1 MFAINVSIFISDVTH
16 SKFVGW
22 LQGAPY
28 TKSIRESYQNA
39 QQVFTIFNMI
49 GDGENIQ
56 DLFSEEM
63 IRTNWTNKWIT
74 IRQPGTIRS
83 YLSSLN
89 LFYEYCLL
97 TGTEQSRVSEIVAV
111 QQSMKVYSKALR
123 KKICTRRTVI
133 ETQEIGM
140 Y

>member
-1 MFAINVSIFISDVTH
+1 M
-16 SKFVGW
+16 VGW

-28 TKSIRESYQNA
+28 GKNVRESYQHGH
-39 QQVFTIFNMI
+39 QVFTIFQMI
-49 GDGENIQ
+49 GDGEQIH
-56 DLFSEEM
+56 DLFSEEL
-63 IRTNWTNKWIT
+63 IRTRWLDIWMN

-89 LFYEYCLL
+89 LFFEYCIMS
-97 TGTEQSRVSEIVAV
+97 GIEKERRSDIYAV

-123 KKICTRRTVI
+123 KRVYTRRTVV
-133 ETQEIGM
+133 ETHEIGM

>member
-1 MFAINVSIFISDVTH
+1 DVTH
-16 SKFVGW
+16 RKFVGW

-28 TKSIRESYQNA
+28 TKSIRESYQHA

-49 GDGENIQ
+49 GDGENML

-63 IRTNWTNKWIT
+63 IRTNWMNKWIT

-97 TGTEQSRVSEIVAV
+97 TGTEKSRVTEIVAV
-111 QQSMKVYSKALR
+111 QQIMKVYSKALR

>member
-16 SKFVGW
+16 RKFVGW

-123 KKICTRRTVI
+123 KKMCTRRTVI

>member
-1 MFAINVSIFISDVTH
+1 MFAINVSIFISDVKFR
-16 SKFVGW
+16 KFVGW

-28 TKSIRESYQNA
+28 LKNARESYQHA
-39 QQVFTIFNMI
+39 QQVFTIFHMI
-49 GDGENIQ
+49 GDGQKIE
-56 DLFSEEM
+56 DLYSEDL
-63 IRTNWTNKWIT
+63 IRTMWMNKWLE

-89 LFYEYCLL
+89 LFYEFSIM
-97 TGTEQSRVSEIVAV
+97 TGKEKNRESGIYAV

-123 KKICTRRTVI
+123 KRVCIRRTVV
-133 ETQEIGM
+133 ETEEIGM